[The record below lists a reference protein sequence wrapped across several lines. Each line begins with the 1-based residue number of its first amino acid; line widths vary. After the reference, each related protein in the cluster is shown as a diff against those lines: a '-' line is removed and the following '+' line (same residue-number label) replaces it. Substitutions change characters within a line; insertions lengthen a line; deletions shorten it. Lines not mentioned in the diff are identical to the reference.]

1 MKNMIYKSEPMN
13 KILIIVSLTI
23 TLNGCANTFAFL
35 GPASSLAGGS
45 NVAQSAFSSAVSYG
59 VKKQTGMS
67 PSEHAIAYV
76 QKHNPESKKEKCL
89 EFIDLTNSEACAAVK
104 ENILKTKEKIV
115 KVKNSILDK
124 SKIENL
130 AKHSGLIRR

>member
-1 MKNMIYKSEPMN
+1 MN
-13 KILIIVSLTI
+13 KILIIILLAI
-23 TLNGCANTFAFL
+23 TLSGCANSLAFL
-35 GPASSLAGGS
+35 GPASSLAGGG
-45 NVAQSAFSSAVSYG
+45 NVAQSAVSSAASYG

-76 QKHNPESKKEKCL
+76 KKHNPENKKEKCL
-89 EFIDLTNSEACAAVK
+89 EFIDLSNTEACAAVK
-104 ENILKTKEKIV
+104 ENISKTKKKIA

>member
-1 MKNMIYKSEPMN
+1 MN
-13 KILIIVSLTI
+13 KILIIISLAI
-23 TLNGCANTFAFL
+23 TLSGCANSLAFL

-45 NVAQSAFSSAVSYG
+45 NIAQSAVSSAVSYG

-76 QKHNPESKKEKCL
+76 QKHNPENKKEKCL

-104 ENILKTKEKIV
+104 ENISKTKKKIV

-124 SKIENL
+124 SKIEDL
-130 AKHSGLIRR
+130 AKKSGIVRR